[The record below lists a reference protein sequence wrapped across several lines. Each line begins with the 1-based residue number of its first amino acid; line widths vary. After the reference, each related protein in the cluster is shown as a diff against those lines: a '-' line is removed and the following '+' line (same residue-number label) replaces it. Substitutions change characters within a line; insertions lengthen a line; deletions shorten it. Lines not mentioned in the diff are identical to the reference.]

1 MSLGEDIMLRSYF
14 SLLVTISLVL
24 ALAAP
29 ALARSNTED
38 AHTYMVRGMAAVE
51 MAKSNDELAAAVK
64 EFKKATEI
72 APNLAPAW
80 YNLGLAQ
87 SKIGQLK
94 DAIESYRK
102 YVALAPKADDNQK
115 VKDEII
121 KLEYRLEQ
129 IEQINAFSGEWTSV
143 DGTLR
148 ASIVADRD
156 KLTIKMN
163 TIVTLAGS
171 TEAWIYDNPI
181 PSPNV
186 YDNKSLTFHL
196 ESRGSKLLGTLES
209 PEIPP
214 YTTGACSL
222 PPEKNQ
228 IEGTWENG
236 HIVLKSNVMKFKM
249 IMNSNDSLF
258 ADPKVHCDGVAAI
271 GTMPFA
277 LSITGP
283 LGKGGIGAGVSSG
296 ASGGLMITE
305 VIAGAPAEQAGL
317 RKGDEIVAVDGTELS
332 LLKGDG
338 EKLMKLRGQPG
349 SMVQLVVKRGN
360 EKSDGSPV
368 TEREN
373 TLTLSVARV
382 DISARK

>member
-1 MSLGEDIMLRSYF
+1 MHRSYF
-14 SLLVTISLVL
+14 SLLLTISLAL
-24 ALAAP
+24 ALTAP
-29 ALARSNTED
+29 ALAQSNTED

-72 APNLAPAW
+72 APTLAPAW

-102 YVALAPKADDNQK
+102 YIALAPKANDSQK

-129 IEQINAFSGEWTSV
+129 IEQINAFSGEWMSA
-143 DGTLR
+143 DGRL
-148 ASIVADRD
+148 ASIVAEGN
-156 KLTIKMN
+156 KLTITMN
-163 TIVTLAGS
+163 TTVTFAGS

-186 YDNKSLTFHL
+186 YDNKSLIFHL
-196 ESRGSKLLGTLES
+196 ESRGSKLQGTLES
-209 PEIPP
+209 PGIPP
-214 YTTGACSL
+214 YMTGACSL

-228 IEGTWENG
+228 AEGTWENG
-236 HIVLKSNVMKFKM
+236 HIFLKSNVMKFKV

-258 ADPKVHCDGVAAI
+258 ASPKVHCDGVAAI
-271 GTMPFA
+271 GTMPFE
-277 LSITGP
+277 LSIIGP

-296 ASGGLMITE
+296 ASGGLLITE

-317 RKGDEIVAVDGTELS
+317 RKGDEIVAVDETDLS
-332 LLKGDG
+332 LLKGYG
-338 EKLMKLRGQPG
+338 EKIMKLRGQPG
-349 SMVQLVVKRGN
+349 SMMQLVVKRGQ
-360 EKSDGSPV
+360 EKSDSSPG
-368 TEREN
+368 TEKGN
-373 TLTLSVARV
+373 SLTLSVVRA

>member
-1 MSLGEDIMLRSYF
+1 MHRAYF
-14 SLLVTISLVL
+14 SLLLTISLVA
-24 ALAAP
+24 ALTAP
-29 ALARSNTED
+29 ALAQSNTED

-72 APNLAPAW
+72 APTLAPAW

-94 DAIESYRK
+94 DAIASYRK
-102 YVALAPKADDNQK
+102 YLAMAPKATDSQK

-129 IEQINAFSGEWTSV
+129 IEQINAFSGEWVSA
-143 DGTLR
+143 DGIS
-148 ASIVADRD
+148 ASIVADGN
-156 KLTIKMN
+156 KLTITMN
-163 TIVTLAGS
+163 TTVTFAGG
-171 TEAWIYDNPI
+171 TEAWIYDDPI

-186 YDNKSLTFHL
+186 YDSKSLTFHL

-214 YTTGACSL
+214 FTTGACSL

-228 IEGTWENG
+228 AEGTWENG
-236 HIVLKSNVMKFKM
+236 RIVLKSNVMKFKV

-258 ADPKVHCDGVAAI
+258 AGPKVRCDGIAAI

-277 LSITGP
+277 LALFGP
-283 LGKGGIGAGVSSG
+283 LGTGGIGAVVSSG
-296 ASGGLMITE
+296 ASGGLMVTE
-305 VIAGAPAEQAGL
+305 VIAGASAEQAGL
-317 RKGDEIVAVDGTELS
+317 RKGDEIIAVDGTELS

-349 SMVQLVVKRGN
+349 SMVQLVVNRGQ
-360 EKSDGSPV
+360 EKTDSSPA
-368 TEREN
+368 TERGN

>member
-1 MSLGEDIMLRSYF
+1 MHRAYF
-14 SLLVTISLVL
+14 SLLLAISLVV
-24 ALAAP
+24 ALTAP
-29 ALARSNTED
+29 ASAQSNTED

-72 APNLAPAW
+72 APTLAPAW

-94 DAIESYRK
+94 DAIASYRK
-102 YVALAPKADDNQK
+102 YIALAPKANDAQK

-129 IEQINAFSGEWTSV
+129 IEQINAFSGEWVSA
-143 DGTLR
+143 DGR
-148 ASIVADRD
+148 SASIVADGD

-163 TIVTLAGS
+163 TTVTFAGS
-171 TEAWIYDNPI
+171 AEAWIYDDPI

-186 YDNKSLTFHL
+186 YDNKSLIFHL

-209 PEIPP
+209 PGIPP

-228 IEGTWENG
+228 AEGTWENG
-236 HIVLKSNVMKFKM
+236 RIVLKSNVMKFKVV
-249 IMNSNDSLF
+249 MNSNDSLF
-258 ADPKVHCDGVAAI
+258 ADPKVRCDGVAAI

-277 LSITGP
+277 LALIGP
-283 LGKGGIGAGVSSG
+283 LGSGGIGAGVSSG

-317 RKGDEIVAVDGTELS
+317 RKGDEIIAVDGTELS
-332 LLKGDG
+332 LLKGYG

-349 SMVQLVVKRGN
+349 STVQLVVKRGQ
-360 EKSDGSPV
+360 EKTNSSPV
-368 TEREN
+368 TERGN

>member
-1 MSLGEDIMLRSYF
+1 MLRSYF
-14 SLLVTISLVL
+14 SLLLTISLVL

-29 ALARSNTED
+29 ALAQSNPED

-64 EFKKATEI
+64 EFRKATEI
-72 APNLAPAW
+72 APTLAPAW

-102 YVALAPKADDNQK
+102 YVALAPKANDSQK

-129 IEQINAFSGEWTSV
+129 IEQLNAFAGEWV
-143 DGTLR
+143 AADGTLR

-156 KLTIKMN
+156 KLTITMN
-163 TIVTLAGS
+163 TTVTFSGS
-171 TEAWIYDNPI
+171 TAAWIYDNPI

-186 YDNKSLTFHL
+186 YDNKSLVFHL

-228 IEGTWENG
+228 AEGTWENG
-236 HIVLKSNVMKFKM
+236 RIMLKSTVMKFKV

-258 ADPKVHCDGVAAI
+258 ADPKVRCDGVAAI

-277 LSITGP
+277 LALIGP

-317 RKGDEIVAVDGTELS
+317 RKGDEIVAVDGSELS

-349 SMVQLVVKRGN
+349 SMVQLVVKRVN
-360 EKSDGSPV
+360 EKSDSSPA
-368 TEREN
+368 TERGN